1 MEKRWKYASARDTH
15 QSKLYFQ
22 KLASR
27 DAEVE
32 ELKNALNEA
41 VNEMEEQ
48 TAIVEDLRRD
58 QGTNREAL
66 AYRLKIKNLQ
76 VAY

>member
-1 MEKRWKYASARDTH
+1 MENRWKYASARDTH
-15 QSKLYFQ
+15 KSKLYFQ

-32 ELKNALNEA
+32 ELKSALNEA

-58 QGTNREAL
+58 QGTNREIL

-76 VAY
+76 VA